1 MGVQHRERRHY
12 QRLTSAL
19 TTVPNPLRSI
29 IMTTT
34 TIVRDLYES
43 AWLRARTLL
52 DQLSLQIVQLPY
64 YNHDRGIQEL
74 CYAID
79 LMRSLYSV
87 NDPIVPR
94 YAISAEVLERLR
106 QWYALLMQKYELEYG
121 FTEEQRSTLARTLHV
136 LKRLLAV
143 YGLTV

>member
-1 MGVQHRERRHY
+1 
-12 QRLTSAL
+12 
-19 TTVPNPLRSI
+19 
-29 IMTTT
+29 MTTT

-121 FTEEQRSTLARTLHV
+121 FTEEQRSTLARVLHV

>member
-34 TIVRDLYES
+34 TTVRDLYES

-121 FTEEQRSTLARTLHV
+121 FTEEQRSTLARILHV